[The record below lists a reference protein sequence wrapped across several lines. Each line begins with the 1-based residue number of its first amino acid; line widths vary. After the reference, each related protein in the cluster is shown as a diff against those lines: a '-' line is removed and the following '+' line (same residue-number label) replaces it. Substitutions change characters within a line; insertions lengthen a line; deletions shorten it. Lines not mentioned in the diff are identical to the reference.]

1 MRGEPA
7 DLAAI
12 AAEIAPCF
20 VAVDGRRTDAVV
32 LACTHYP
39 LLADIFAE
47 IAPWPVAWIDPAPAI
62 ARRVTQ
68 ILGPAQP
75 GHVPPPATALLTGGA
90 ALAGLATVFAGF
102 GLGETRVES
111 LPLH

>member
-1 MRGEPA
+1 MRGEAA
-7 DLAAI
+7 DLDAI

-20 VAVDGRRTDAVV
+20 VEVDGRRTDAVV

-39 LLADIFAE
+39 LLVDVFAR

-68 ILGPAQP
+68 ILGPALAGP
-75 GHVPPPATALLTGGA
+75 PAPPATALLTGGV
-90 ALAGLATVFAGF
+90 ALEGLTPVFAGF
-102 GLGETRVES
+102 GLAETRVES